1 MEIIRN
7 NFLEIDK
14 DSSGDIDADEYIK
27 KGREMLDK
35 DDAELREK

>member
-14 DSSGDIDADEYIK
+14 DSSGDIDVEEQIIK
-27 KGREMLDK
+27 GKEMLDK
-35 DDAELREK
+35 DEFELREK